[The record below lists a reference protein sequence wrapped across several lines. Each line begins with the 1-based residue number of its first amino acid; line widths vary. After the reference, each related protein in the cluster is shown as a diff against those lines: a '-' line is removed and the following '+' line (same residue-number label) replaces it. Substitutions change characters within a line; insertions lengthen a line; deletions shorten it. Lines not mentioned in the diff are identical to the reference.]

1 MDLTSRL
8 FDAVQENSQSDIL
21 DHRQSDVPAEDDW
34 IKASRESDW
43 AAAQNAS
50 FESPTP
56 VSQDSRLMRDLQQML
71 TEWQGLRDRG
81 GIEFVETRLDAIEN
95 FLSELSQSNGTGG
108 TVVSHSPDFHA
119 SSTPSSVRSTLLEEV
134 SPIERQKPPIPER
147 TLQLTTEEEVRQ
159 QLSSEQ
165 PAPAVILPDPPQ
177 AIDIDYAT
185 REELAI
191 AVQERDSYIENLMLN
206 LQALEQIAFTRVDL
220 PELENLTEIQRG
232 TIEIWVD
239 GIRNELRQTQVQLSV
254 ERAHLSRDRMKLE
267 HERQLMETES
277 KRRNIVQARGM
288 ECTMETL
295 AEDPKSKSWL
305 NLFGSK

>member
-1 MDLTSRL
+1 MFTDSSAASPLDPLQQYLNSASVNRGHSENPNTMDLTSRL

-147 TLQLTTEEEVRQ
+147 TLQ
-159 QLSSEQ
+159 
-165 PAPAVILPDPPQ
+165 I
-177 AIDIDYAT
+177 
-185 REELAI
+185 
-191 AVQERDSYIENLMLN
+191 
-206 LQALEQIAFTRVDL
+206 
-220 PELENLTEIQRG
+220 G
-232 TIEIWVD
+232 
-239 GIRNELRQTQVQLSV
+239 
-254 ERAHLSRDRMKLE
+254 RAH
-267 HERQLMETES
+267 
-277 KRRNIVQARGM
+277 V
-288 ECTMETL
+288 
-295 AEDPKSKSWL
+295 
-305 NLFGSK
+305 